1 MQILAEEV
9 FDNFRGVSEIGQSF
23 ERSSS
28 EIFTELDSFKEFFDR
43 RENTVL
49 FIEDQLPSTV
59 LYLLQGRVKLS
70 MNSSSGRRL
79 ILGIAYPGD
88 TLGLAASL
96 FGSKY
101 DITAET
107 LTPCRLAS
115 IDRAT
120 FLAFLA
126 RNPSAYKNVVR
137 ELCIDRTRA
146 HEQLRTLGVASRA
159 PAKLARFLLEWCAD
173 GQKTDRGTLLS
184 CSFTHDEIGEFIGT
198 SRETVSRVFKEFRY
212 LDLLESRGSTL
223 IIPNRKA
230 LEIYAGIENLG

>member
-1 MQILAEEV
+1 MQILPETVIRTFRDAPILV
-9 FDNFRGVSEIGQSF
+9 QPFDP
-23 ERSSS
+23 SSS
-28 EIFTELDSFKEFFDR
+28 VILAELDSFKEFFDR
-43 RENTVL
+43 GENTVL
-49 FIEDQLPSTV
+49 FVEEQLPAAV

-70 MNSSSGRRL
+70 MNSSAGRRL

-107 LTPCRLAS
+107 LTPCKLAS

-126 RNPSAYKNVVR
+126 RNPSAYRNVVR

-146 HEQLRTLGVASRA
+146 HEQLRTLGVASGA

-173 GQKTDRGTLLS
+173 GQKTENGTQLS

-198 SRETVSRVFKEFRY
+198 SRETVSRIFKEFRY
-212 LDLLESRGSTL
+212 HDLLESRGSTL
-223 IIPNRKA
+223 IVSNRRA
-230 LEIYAGIENLG
+230 LEVYAGIETLD